1 LRKSLNWAFEKENI
15 MNIEKSEMADT
26 TEDKEPIYYVPKR
39 ISLISD
45 LASILSWVVLVFFIG
60 DFIVQVISLQ
70 STMTSQQLT
79 VAALLREPSFYAYL
93 FVNVIVPFLTG
104 LGLFVILQAA
114 AHGLNVL
121 LEMDF
126 NAREAKSK
134 H

>member
-1 LRKSLNWAFEKENI
+1 
-15 MNIEKSEMADT
+15 MNIEKSEMAEP

-39 ISLISD
+39 VSLISD

-70 STMTSQQLT
+70 STMVSQQLT
-79 VAALLREPSFYAYL
+79 AAALVHEPSFYAYV
-93 FVNVIVPFLTG
+93 FVNLIVPFLTG
-104 LGLFVILQAA
+104 LGFFVVLQAA

-134 H
+134 N

>member
-1 LRKSLNWAFEKENI
+1 
-15 MNIEKSEMADT
+15 MNIEQSELTAG
-26 TEDKEPIYYVPKR
+26 TEDKEPIYYAPKR
-39 ISLISD
+39 VTLISD

-60 DFIVQVISLQ
+60 DFIVQLISLQ
-70 STMTSQQLT
+70 STMTTQNLT
-79 VAALLREPSFYAYL
+79 VAGLVHEPSFYAYL

-104 LGLFVILQAA
+104 LGFFVVLQAA
-114 AHGLNVL
+114 AHALNVL